1 MSVCVNQSVHASAYA
16 CKVRQGPIVALK
28 MSCIIIMGA
37 ELTRTVSSAAW
48 IPSSEIG

>member
-16 CKVRQGPIVALK
+16 CEVRQGPFVSLK
-28 MSCIIIMGA
+28 MSRITITGA

-48 IPSSEIG
+48 MPSSEIG

>member
-1 MSVCVNQSVHASAYA
+1 MSVCVNQSVHASAY
-16 CKVRQGPIVALK
+16 ALK

-48 IPSSEIG
+48 MPSSEIG